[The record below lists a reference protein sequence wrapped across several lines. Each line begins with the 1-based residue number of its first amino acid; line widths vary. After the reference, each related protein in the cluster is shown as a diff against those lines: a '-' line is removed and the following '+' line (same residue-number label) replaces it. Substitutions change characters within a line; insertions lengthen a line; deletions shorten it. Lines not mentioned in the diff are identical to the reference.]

1 MNFINNNITTL
12 QFFYVVFGVS
22 IVMSLIYNGLPE
34 KNTINFLKVFHVY
47 KAKREK
53 YNFSKTL
60 RNYKIFGATLLIY
73 SMLIIMLTYIFGS
86 IISNVGFWI
95 FFLIVLLKSKSL
107 DPVKVEDSI

>member
-22 IVMSLIYNGLPE
+22 LVMSLIYNGLPE
-34 KNTINFLKVFHVY
+34 KNAINFLKVFHVY